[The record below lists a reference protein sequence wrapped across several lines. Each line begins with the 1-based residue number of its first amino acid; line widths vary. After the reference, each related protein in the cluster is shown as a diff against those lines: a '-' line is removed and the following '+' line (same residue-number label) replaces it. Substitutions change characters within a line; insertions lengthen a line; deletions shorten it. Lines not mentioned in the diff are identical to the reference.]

1 MVEYPVLYNIGKV
14 SVYGFVLVSMF
25 VTGLNVT
32 LSDLMAPIRN
42 RRLIGVSLFSNFI
55 LVPLLALALIY
66 LTKMETGLASGL
78 LLCAIAAGAPSIGKI
93 AQLSGANV
101 ARAVSLTILLTITTI
116 IITPFLVPYVLP
128 GGQAD
133 PLYVT
138 GYLVVLILIPIF
150 AGMWLQSRKSELAGR
165 VLPKAEL
172 LSWICIALIF
182 LTYGLIFLSKIRDIV
197 TSSSGLF
204 TILIAI
210 VFTLAALGIGYA
222 MAGLVERESKME
234 IAFGTGFRNI
244 TAALVVIFALPEIN
258 SDALLMILM
267 VTVFAVI
274 IVSIIVGLMLKK
286 RMDAEKK
293 AKGAGA

>member
-1 MVEYPVLYNIGKV
+1 MFEYPVLYTIGKV

-150 AGMWLQSRKSELAGR
+150 AGMWLQSRKSELANK

-182 LTYGLIFLSKIRDIV
+182 LTYGIIFLSKIRDIV

-210 VFTLAALGIGYA
+210 VFTLAALGIGYT

-244 TAALVVIFALPEIN
+244 TAALVVIFALPEMN
-258 SDALLMILM
+258 TDALLMILM

-274 IVSIIVGLMLKK
+274 IVSVIVGLMLKK
-286 RMDAEKK
+286 QMDAEKK
-293 AKGAGA
+293 AKGSGA

>member
-32 LSDLMAPIRN
+32 LSDLMAPIKN

-101 ARAVSLTILLTITTI
+101 ARAVSLTILLTIATI
-116 IITPFLVPYVLP
+116 ILTPFLVPYVLP
-128 GGQAD
+128 GGQAN

-293 AKGAGA
+293 AKGTGA

>member
-1 MVEYPVLYNIGKV
+1 MVEYPILYNIGKV
-14 SVYGFVLVSMF
+14 AVYGFVLVSMF

-32 LSDLMAPIRN
+32 LSDLIAPIKD

-55 LVPLLALALIY
+55 LVPLLALVLIY
-66 LTKMETGLASGL
+66 LTKMEPGLASGL

-128 GGQAD
+128 GGQAN

-150 AGMWLQSRKSELAGR
+150 AGMGLRSRKGELANK

-182 LTYGLIFLSKIRDIV
+182 LTYGIIFLARIGAIV
-197 TSSSGLF
+197 SSSSGLF

-210 VFTLAALGIGYA
+210 VFTLAALGIGYT
-222 MAGLVERESKME
+222 MAGLVEKKSRME
-234 IAFGTGFRNI
+234 ISFGTGFRNI

-258 SDALLMILM
+258 RDALLMILM

-274 IVSIIVGLMLKK
+274 IVSVIVGLMLKK
-286 RMDAEKK
+286 QMDAQKK

>member
-32 LSDLMAPIRN
+32 LSDLMAPIKN

-150 AGMWLQSRKSELAGR
+150 AGMWLQSRKSVLAGR

-274 IVSIIVGLMLKK
+274 IVSVIVGLMLKK

-293 AKGAGA
+293 AKGSGA

>member
-1 MVEYPVLYNIGKV
+1 MVEYPVLYTIGKV

-32 LSDLMAPIRN
+32 LSDLMAPIKN

-150 AGMWLQSRKSELAGR
+150 AGMWLQSRKSVLAGR

-274 IVSIIVGLMLKK
+274 IVSVIVGLMLKK

-293 AKGAGA
+293 AKGSGA